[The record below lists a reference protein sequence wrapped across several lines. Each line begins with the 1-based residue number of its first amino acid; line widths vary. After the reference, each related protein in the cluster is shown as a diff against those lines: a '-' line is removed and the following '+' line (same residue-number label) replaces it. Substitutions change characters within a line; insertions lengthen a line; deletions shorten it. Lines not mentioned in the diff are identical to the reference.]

1 VSSNQILALMRRHL
15 VAVVAILVLTVGIA
29 WDIKSTPPPYTE
41 SANLIFTPPAVNPY
55 FSLSSFRSALIATA
69 EIMTKTMESP
79 ESQQKVHEAGG
90 TADFS
95 VGLVN
100 YNNEQFP
107 YYGNPYVTVTTT
119 ATNPVD
125 AHRTFTI
132 VVQSSQRLISERQV
146 EAGVYPASRIST
158 QIVGDTGSV
167 AQPGS
172 NKRAFAGLVLLA
184 ILIAFLVVIFLDRH
198 PIRPSLRRR
207 PDSSPSSG
215 RARTADK
222 VRLRG

>member
-1 VSSNQILALMRRHL
+1 MSSNQILALMRRHL
-15 VAVVAILVLTVGIA
+15 VAVVAILILTAGIA

-41 SANLIFTPPAVNPY
+41 SANVIFTPPAINPY
-55 FSLSSFRSALIATA
+55 FSISSFTSTLITTA
-69 EIMTKTMESP
+69 EIMTRTMVSP

-125 AHRTFTI
+125 AHRTFAI
-132 VVQSSQRLISERQV
+132 VIQSFQRLVSERQAQ
-146 EAGVYPASRIST
+146 AGVRSISRIST
-158 QIVGDTGSV
+158 QIVGDTGPV
-167 AQPGS
+167 GQPGS
-172 NKRAFAGLVLLA
+172 SKRASAGLIMLA

-198 PIRPSLRRR
+198 PIWPSLRRR
-207 PDSSPSSG
+207 LNRYSPSSG
-215 RARTADK
+215 RVRTAIK
-222 VRLRG
+222 